1 MATQTTIVKGIYW
14 DGCTETDTTSVAK
27 KINDVTTAATT
38 IHSVT
43 IMRKGRELV
52 AVIVYA

>member
-1 MATQTTIVKGIYW
+1 MATQTTIVRGKYW
-14 DGCTETDTTSVAK
+14 DGCTEADTTSVAK

-43 IMRKGRELV
+43 ISKSGKEIV